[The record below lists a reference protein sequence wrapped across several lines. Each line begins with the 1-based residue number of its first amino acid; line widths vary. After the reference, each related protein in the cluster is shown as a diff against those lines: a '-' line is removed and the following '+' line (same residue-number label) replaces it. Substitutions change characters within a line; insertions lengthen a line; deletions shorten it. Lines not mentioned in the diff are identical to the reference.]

1 MQGDPKREESQ
12 VRGPSEERL
21 ALRWAALL
29 CGQES
34 IAGLSLH
41 AAKNQILAWAAADL
55 DIQPG
60 ALAAMRQPLPEQFVT
75 TRFLHAARSLEAGLE
90 YIKKIMLD
98 LSRAEVD
105 CIGAMMRLAQHFH
118 SDEARL
124 LEWKERARN
133 APRFQA
139 WLPAFRH
146 AAAYLEDSLPT
157 PFERLEEIRCE
168 LRKLCAE
175 PHRFLEARERECFD
189 RCFDEFRKGY
199 IDYYFAA
206 HEDTVHIVGNQE
218 KMESKV
224 DSVALRNL
232 ELLSDLNHAD
242 RGYLNRVRALGKWV
256 QAHQCN
262 LPVRQILELH
272 PRCYCNFNP
281 MGSRHLAE
289 SVNQMNDAIRQG
301 IDHFRSILRRSRM
314 IIIQE
319 LKDMRIDDHHAKQ
332 IAALLS
338 RGPMIPLRQH
348 SIDILNAVILRHAGS
363 FLTADHRL
371 AAGAS
376 DLPAGW

>member
-1 MQGDPKREESQ
+1 
-12 VRGPSEERL
+12 L

-41 AAKNQILAWAAADL
+41 AAKNQILAWAAANL
-55 DIQPG
+55 DIQPCSFLG
-60 ALAAMRQPLPEQFVT
+60 KLKPLPEQFVT
-75 TRFLHAARSLEAGLE
+75 IRFLHAAKSFEAGLE
-90 YIKKIMLD
+90 HIKEIMSD
-98 LSRAEVD
+98 LNRGEAD
-105 CIGAMMRLAQHFH
+105 CVGAMIRLAQNFQ
-118 SDEARL
+118 SDETRL
-124 LEWKERARN
+124 LEWKDRARD
-133 APRFQA
+133 APRFQD
-139 WLPAFRH
+139 WLPTFRH
-146 AAAYLEDSLPT
+146 SAAYIENSLPT
-157 PFERLEEIRCE
+157 TLEHLEEIRRE
-168 LRKLCAE
+168 LGKLCAE
-175 PHRFLEARERECFD
+175 PHRFLEARERERFD
-189 RCFDEFRKGY
+189 RSFDDFKKGY
-199 IDYYFAA
+199 IDYYYAA

-242 RGYLNRVRALGKWV
+242 RSYLNRVRAIGKWV
-256 QAHQCN
+256 QAHQCK
-262 LPVRQILELH
+262 LPVREILALH

-289 SVNQMNDAIRQG
+289 SVNQMNDVIRQG

-319 LKDMRIDDHHAKQ
+319 IKDMKVDDHHARQ

-338 RGPMIPLRQH
+338 RSPMIPLKQH
-348 SIDILNAVILRHAGS
+348 SIDILNAVIQKHAAT

-371 AAGAS
+371 QAAGPDVAT
-376 DLPAGW
+376 GW

>member
-1 MQGDPKREESQ
+1 MQDSLKPEELR
-12 VRGPSEERL
+12 VRGPSEERS

-55 DIQPG
+55 DIPPCPL
-60 ALAAMRQPLPEQFVT
+60 LAKLKPLPEQFVT
-75 TRFLHAARSLEAGLE
+75 TRFLHAARSFEAGLE
-90 YIKKIMLD
+90 HIKKIMSD
-98 LSRAEVD
+98 LNRGEAD
-105 CIGAMMRLAQHFH
+105 CIGAMIRLAQIFQ

-124 LEWKERARN
+124 LEWKDRARD
-133 APRFQA
+133 APRFPG
-139 WLPAFRH
+139 WLPTFRQS
-146 AAAYLEDSLPT
+146 AAYIENSLPT
-157 PFERLEEIRCE
+157 PVERIEEIRRE
-168 LRKLCAE
+168 LGKLCAE
-175 PHRFLEARERECFD
+175 PHRFLEARERERFD
-189 RCFDEFRKGY
+189 RSFDDFKKGY
-199 IDYYFAA
+199 IDYYYAA

-242 RGYLNRVRALGKWV
+242 RSYLNRARAIGKWV
-256 QAHQCN
+256 QAHQCK
-262 LPVRQILELH
+262 LPVREILALH

-301 IDHFRSILRRSRM
+301 IDHFRSILRRYRM

-319 LKDMRIDDHHAKQ
+319 LKDMRADDHHARQ

-338 RGPMIPLRQH
+338 RGPMIPLKQH
-348 SIDILNAVILRHAGS
+348 SIDILNAVIQKHAAT

-371 AAGAS
+371 QAAAP
-376 DLPAGW
+376 DVTTGW

>member
-1 MQGDPKREESQ
+1 MQGDPGRGESQ

-41 AAKNQILAWAAADL
+41 AAKNQILAWAATNL
-55 DIQPG
+55 DIQPSV
-60 ALAAMRQPLPEQFVT
+60 LAAMRQPLPEHLVT
-75 TRFLHAARSLEAGLE
+75 TRFLHAARSLEVGLE
-90 YIKKIMLD
+90 HIKQIMLD
-98 LSRAEVD
+98 LNRPEAD
-105 CIGAMMRLAQHFH
+105 CIGAMTRLARHFQ
-118 SDEARL
+118 SDESRL
-124 LEWKERARN
+124 LEWKERARD
-133 APRFQA
+133 APQFQG

-146 AAAYLEDSLPT
+146 AAAYLENSLPT
-157 PFERLEEIRCE
+157 PFERLEEIRSE
-168 LRKLCAE
+168 LGKMCAE
-175 PHRFLEARERECFD
+175 PHRFLEARERERFNHSFD
-189 RCFDEFRKGY
+189 DFKKGY

-218 KMESKV
+218 RMESKV
-224 DSVALRNL
+224 DAVALRNL
-232 ELLSDLNHAD
+232 ELLSDINHAD
-242 RGYLNRVRALGKWV
+242 RSYLNRVRAIGRWV

-262 LPVRQILELH
+262 LPVREILAFH
-272 PRCYCNFNP
+272 PRCYCDFNP

-301 IDHFRSILRRSRM
+301 IDHFRSILRRSKM

-319 LKDMRIDDHHAKQ
+319 LRDMRIDDHHAKQ

-338 RGPMIPLRQH
+338 RGPMIPLKQQ
-348 SIDILNAVILRHAGS
+348 SIDILNAVIRRHTGS

-371 AAGAS
+371 AAVAP
-376 DLPAGW
+376 DVPADW

>member
-1 MQGDPKREESQ
+1 MQGHPKQEEAK

-29 CGQES
+29 CGQEN
-34 IAGLSLH
+34 IALLSLQ
-41 AAKNQILAWAAADL
+41 AAKNQVMAWAAADL

-60 ALAAMRQPLPEQFVT
+60 ALTALWQPLPEQFVT

-90 YIKKIMLD
+90 HIKKVMQD
-98 LSRAEVD
+98 LNGAEVD
-105 CIGAMMRLAQHFH
+105 FIGAMLRLAQHFQ

-124 LEWKERARN
+124 LEWKERTRD
-133 APRFQA
+133 APQLQG

-157 PFERLEEIRCE
+157 PSERLEEIRRE
-168 LRKLCAE
+168 LGKLCAE
-175 PHRFLEARERECFD
+175 PHRFLEARERERFD
-189 RCFDEFRKGY
+189 RSFEDFKKGY
-199 IDYYFAA
+199 IDYYYAA
-206 HEDTVHIVGNQE
+206 HEDIVHIVGNQE
-218 KMESKV
+218 KLESKL

-242 RGYLNRVRALGKWV
+242 RSYLNRVRTLGKWV

-262 LPVRQILELH
+262 LPIREILVLH

-281 MGSRHLAE
+281 TGSRQLAE

-319 LKDMRIDDHHAKQ
+319 LKDMRIDDHHAQQ
-332 IAALLS
+332 IASLLS
-338 RGPMIPLRQH
+338 RGPMIPLKQH
-348 SIDILNAVILRHAGS
+348 SIDILNAVIQRHAGS

-371 AAGAS
+371 ATAAP